1 MESKITYRGRVF
13 EGKENFGIVPR
24 TLSLAKVESP
34 AGENSVSIGIPCDF
48 IDKQLAEFKG
58 KDIEVE
64 ITVKISQK

>member
-13 EGKENFGIVPR
+13 EGKENFGIVQR

-34 AGENSVSIGIPCDF
+34 GENSVSIGIPCDF

-58 KDIEVE
+58 KDIEDE

>member
-13 EGKENFGIVPR
+13 ETKENFGI
-24 TLSLAKVESP
+24 ES
-34 AGENSVSIGIPCDF
+34 SIGNNSISIGMPCDF

-58 KDIEVE
+58 KEIEVE

>member
-13 EGKENFGIVPR
+13 EGKENFGI
-24 TLSLAKVESP
+24 ESP
-34 AGENSVSIGIPCDF
+34 AGENSVSIGMPCDF